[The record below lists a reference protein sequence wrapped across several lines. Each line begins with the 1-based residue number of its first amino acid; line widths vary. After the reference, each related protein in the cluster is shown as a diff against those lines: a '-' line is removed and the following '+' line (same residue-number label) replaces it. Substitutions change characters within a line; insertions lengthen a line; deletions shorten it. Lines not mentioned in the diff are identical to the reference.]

1 MQITVNHIGKHYF
14 SCGSLVNNM
23 KDRKPFLI
31 KLIELALTQF
41 LLGAFEIVPP
51 CRIKDALTLL

>member
-1 MQITVNHIGKHYF
+1 MQITVNQIGKHYF
-14 SCGSLVNNM
+14 SRGSFVNNM

-31 KLIELALTQF
+31 KLIEMALTQF
-41 LLGAFEIVPP
+41 LLGACGIVPP